1 MGFTSVKAQ
10 LMSVPPYV
18 FGSIVCI
25 VGTKISDRIR
35 SRGIV
40 LLVLGPMII
49 VGFALLRQVNVVGV
63 MYFGIFLAT
72 GGAFTSSPLWITWS
86 VDNSAGPM
94 VRAISS
100 GFAVA
105 TGSMGGLVAT
115 WTYLPTDAPRY
126 LTGHSINLAM
136 AATLLC
142 MAVGTTTYC
151 RIENKKRDRGERD
164 SILEGLNEEEQNK
177 LGHFHPAFRYT
188 P

>member
-1 MGFTSVKAQ
+1 MGFTSVRAQ

-25 VGTKISDRIR
+25 FGTKISDRIR
-35 SRGIV
+35 SRGTV

-49 VGFALLRQVNVVGV
+49 IGFALLRQVHIVGV
-63 MYFGIFLAT
+63 MYLGIFLAT
-72 GGAFTSSPLWITWS
+72 GGAFTASPLWITWS

-105 TGSMGGLVAT
+105 TGSMGGLLAT
-115 WTYLPTDAPRY
+115 WTYLPSDAPRY
-126 LTGHSINLAM
+126 QTGHSINLAM
-136 AATLLC
+136 AATLLV
-142 MAVGTTTYC
+142 MAAATTAYC
-151 RIENKKRDRGERD
+151 RLENGKRDKGKRD
-164 SILEGLNEEEQNK
+164 HVLEGLSEEEQNK